1 LGKNVGI
8 GIVSVSSQERGS
20 PTWTACVAEVHVE
33 PETGKVTLLKIT
45 IAMDLGTVIN
55 LDGALAQIQGS
66 SLHGISL
73 ALHENITMKNGSIEQ
88 SNFDSWRPLRINQAT
103 ELDVVII
110 QNGPYPAGAGEP
122 AITVVGPAIGNAI
135 FDAVGAKVR
144 SVPITPEK
152 IKHAIE
158 EV

>member
-1 LGKNVGI
+1 
-8 GIVSVSSQERGS
+8 
-20 PTWTACVAEVHVE
+20 
-33 PETGKVTLLKIT
+33 
-45 IAMDLGTVIN
+45 MDLGTVIN
-55 LDGALAQIQGS
+55 PDGALAQIQGS

-88 SNFDSWRPLRINQAT
+88 NNFDSWRPLRINQAP

-110 QNGPYPAGAGEP
+110 QNGHYPAGAGEP

-135 FDAVGAKVR
+135 FDAVGARVR

-152 IKHAIE
+152 IKHAMQ